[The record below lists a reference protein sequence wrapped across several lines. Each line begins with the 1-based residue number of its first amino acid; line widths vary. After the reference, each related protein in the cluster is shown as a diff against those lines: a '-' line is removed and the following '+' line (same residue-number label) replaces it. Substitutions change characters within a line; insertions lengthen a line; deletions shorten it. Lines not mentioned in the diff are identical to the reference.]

1 MNPKIKARVRI
12 ENGKL
17 ASKANASRLIV
28 RGTKDIS
35 KTMHVRGFTF
45 TAEYRELYVVMLEQ
59 KGYIWRE
66 VKHGCGINGHH
77 RTLRELVRNTVC
89 QGYEIEVLP
98 QPIPLSELNQLATGL
113 RESVCELRGQASPPR
128 LRRVSDRP
136 VTGPTTLGLN
146 GGAV

>member
-17 ASKANASRLIV
+17 ASKANASRMIV
-28 RGTKDIS
+28 RGAKDIS

-45 TAEYRELYVVMLEQ
+45 SPEYRELYVVMLEPN
-59 KGYIWRE
+59 GYIWRE

-98 QPIPLSELNQLATGL
+98 EPIPLSQFNPLASGIRQSARHRL
-113 RESVCELRGQASPPR
+113 IQA
-128 LRRVSDRP
+128 VS
-136 VTGPTTLGLN
+136 
-146 GGAV
+146 A

>member
-12 ENGKL
+12 ENRKL

-45 TAEYRELYVVMLEQ
+45 TPEYRELYVVMLESE
-59 KGYIWRE
+59 GYIWRE
-66 VKHGCGINGHH
+66 IKHGCGINGHH
-77 RTLRELVRNTVC
+77 PTLRELVSNTVC

-98 QPIPLSELNQLATGL
+98 EPVPLSELNPLASGF
-113 RESVCELRGQASPPR
+113 RESVLDLRHRLIDAFPPR
-128 LRRVSDRP
+128 RA
-136 VTGPTTLGLN
+136 VT
-146 GGAV
+146 A